1 MSLNSLEVAP
11 STTPASLVSP
21 IWRCVCVDS
30 NGFVVTNPELCA
42 NAELTSPCPVRYR
55 APAPGA
61 GGEGWRLAH
70 LQFTNGSNGVV
81 HETGGTETAPVL
93 AYEPRS
99 GRGVASST
107 WRAAAGRATW
117 VWNWDPTSAAPEVIP
132 PIPVTQGRAN
142 QATPARVIFWTRAQT
157 PAPPG
162 APTSNDPETAAQLS
176 QRLQDAYLTAGVP
189 LLTPEQMTL
198 QNMALWR
205 VFNEPHVVLVRP
217 PIVVPPPLPPEH
229 LVSRFQSAIYPVGS
243 ASPTWLQAGAF
254 TNPPAGATV
263 TGIVVGQLDLRQGAV
278 TATATTQGAS
288 SDLPV
293 YAGASYAVS
302 APDAYGWSDVAA
314 FGGRDANNA
323 LVAELFYTTH
333 TAGANDAPVY
343 TWHRLAPAG
352 SAPAAREG
360 AALSFNGAGKR
371 LYLVG
376 GRNGSTTYD
385 DVRSYDLVTSTWSA
399 LTLSGTLPARY
410 DAGLA
415 VRGDVLYIGGGATA
429 TGTFLGD
436 LLRVDG
442 LTGELKNF
450 GNALPLGAA
459 PSMSFD
465 EHGDG
470 LVYGGGYVGATWYAD
485 VWTVRFEGP
494 QTITSFV
501 RNFGSDGMA
510 ATPGYAVVADL
521 YHDMFW
527 GVPGH
532 LPSGTQPEIRFL
544 RDGVATVVKLGDTGS
559 ATLAARSAGGGGSAD
574 ISPARVL
581 RNPRGSGSPTRI
593 SASPSGAISRATA
606 PSTPR

>member
-1 MSLNSLEVAP
+1 VP
-11 STTPASLVSP
+11 
-21 IWRCVCVDS
+21 
-30 NGFVVTNPELCA
+30 
-42 NAELTSPCPVRYR
+42 
-55 APAPGA
+55 
-61 GGEGWRLAH
+61 
-70 LQFTNGSNGVV
+70 
-81 HETGGTETAPVL
+81 TG
-93 AYEPRS
+93 
-99 GRGVASST
+99 
-107 WRAAAGRATW
+107 
-117 VWNWDPTSAAPEVIP
+117 
-132 PIPVTQGRAN
+132 
-142 QATPARVIFWTRAQT
+142 
-157 PAPPG
+157 
-162 APTSNDPETAAQLS
+162 NDPVTAAQLS
-176 QRLQDAYLTAGVP
+176 QRLQDAYHTAGVP
-189 LLTPEQMTL
+189 LLTPASITL

-205 VFNEPHVVLVRP
+205 MYNEPHIILVRP
-217 PIVVPPPLPPEH
+217 PIVIPPPLPPEH
-229 LVSRFQSAIYPVGS
+229 LISRFQSAVYPVTS
-243 ASPTWLQAGAF
+243 SSPTWLQGGGF
-254 TNPPAGATV
+254 VNLPAGSPV
-263 TGIVVGQLDLRQGAV
+263 TGLVVGQLDLRQGAV
-278 TATATTQGAS
+278 TATAITQGAS
-288 SDLPV
+288 NDLPV

-343 TWHRLAPAG
+343 TWHRLTPAG
-352 SAPAAREG
+352 AVPVAREG
-360 AALSFNGAGKR
+360 AALSFNGAGTR

-376 GRNGSTTYD
+376 GRSGSTTYD
-385 DVRSYDLVTSTWSA
+385 DVRSYDLTANSWSV
-399 LTLSGTLPARY
+399 LTLSGTLPERY

-415 VRGDVLYIGGGATA
+415 VRGDVLYVGGGATTA
-429 TGTFLGD
+429 GAFLGD

-501 RNFGSDGMA
+501 RNFGGDGMA

-532 LPSGTQPEIRFL
+532 ATSGAQPEICFL

-559 ATLAARSAGGGGSAD
+559 PLLAARVAGGAETD
-574 ISPARVL
+574 VSPARVL
-581 RNPRGSGSPTRI
+581 RNPRGSGSPTRV
-593 SASPSGAISRATA
+593 SATPSGPASRSSA
-606 PSTPR
+606 PTTPR